1 LFKMMKHHGQF
12 LTNKNLS
19 DRFCQEHVTQMY
31 LSDGGVAFLLIEPK
45 AVLPQELAGMG
56 LNKI

>member
-1 LFKMMKHHGQF
+1 MMKHHGQF